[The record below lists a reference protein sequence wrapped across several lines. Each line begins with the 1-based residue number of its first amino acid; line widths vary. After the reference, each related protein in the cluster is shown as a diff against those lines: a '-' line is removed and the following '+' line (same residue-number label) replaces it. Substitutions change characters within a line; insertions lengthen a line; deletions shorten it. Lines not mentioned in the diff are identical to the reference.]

1 MPTLP
6 CYNFPEGIP
15 PMGVVLLKENLG
27 QATQALNQIF
37 SGIYKPRSYKPLFV
51 FREIREIEVRIQ
63 KLRESVK
70 EEVEKGLVLRIEKNP
85 SLLCSK
91 EFLTLMKDYTKMSP
105 EEEESLK
112 EGLEEFAKSKWGK
125 SMDEGTRRFL
135 IGEILYLGLKLKKE
149 GSL

>member
-1 MPTLP
+1 MPALP
-6 CYNFPEGIP
+6 CYNFPEGIL
-15 PMGVVLLKENLG
+15 PMGVVLPKENLG

-37 SGIYKPRSYKPLFV
+37 PEICKLRSYKPLFV

-63 KLRESVK
+63 KLREGVK

-85 SLLCSK
+85 SLLCSE
-91 EFLTLMKDYTKMSP
+91 EFLTLMKDYTKMSS
-105 EEEESLK
+105 EEEKILK

-125 SMDEGTRRFL
+125 SMDEETRRFL